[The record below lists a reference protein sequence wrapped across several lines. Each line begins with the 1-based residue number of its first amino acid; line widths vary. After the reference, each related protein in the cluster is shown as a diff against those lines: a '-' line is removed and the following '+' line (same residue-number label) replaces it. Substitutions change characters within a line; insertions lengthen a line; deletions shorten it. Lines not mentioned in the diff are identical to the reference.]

1 MTRLVLSCLSVLVLS
16 GCLGSAAP
24 IPRDHY
30 YRILVPMPV
39 ATAAGS
45 SLPGILSVPPF
56 EADGLL
62 RERPLL
68 FSAGGRAH
76 ELQQYVYQYWSDP
89 PPRMLQDQLAAY
101 LRQSRLAREVVTP
114 NLRIRPDFEVAGRLK
129 RLERVLGD
137 GAPRVLVELELAL
150 TRLSQDRLLVFR
162 SYAAEH
168 DAQDDSV
175 QASVV
180 ALNHAVTEVFG
191 RFLADVRQT
200 GLADRSAAS
209 GTTPAQ

>member
-1 MTRLVLSCLSVLVLS
+1 
-16 GCLGSAAP
+16 
-24 IPRDHY
+24 
-30 YRILVPMPV
+30 MPV

-68 FSAGGRAH
+68 VRPGGRAH
-76 ELQQYVYQYWSDP
+76 ELPQYVY
-89 PPRMLQDQLAAY
+89 
-101 LRQSRLAREVVTP
+101 
-114 NLRIRPDFEVAGRLK
+114 PDFEVAGRLK

-137 GAPRVLVELELAL
+137 GAPRVSVELELAL

-200 GLADRSAAS
+200 GLADRNAAS